1 MNDKSGSV
9 EELLA
14 VIDSLRSRVEQLEC
28 LERSADDPFR
38 APLKGERHLADFTEQ
53 APAAIFSFDR
63 EATVL
68 TWNPAAERIYGYSP
82 ERAVGS
88 SLYDLIMTA
97 ESGRQA
103 RDVIREVF
111 SGKSVNHIEWNDR
124 NSHGVTGWRSG
135 AAFPVFNEDGSV
147 HVGIGINID
156 ITEQKEAQGERVRH
170 RRGSGIRGLERMA
183 ALEEEN
189 LRLGEDLDECR
200 KRQEELLEK
209 QRLLETVTS
218 EVPVVLFAIDRDGR
232 ILFMNGR
239 GARVA
244 NRDLSLIQGESVFE
258 IYEGRKEFL
267 QMCRESLSG
276 GAVRKIITINNSSFD
291 VMLSPVKDPEGKVSF
306 VVGMSND
313 ITPLS
318 LVEKALMESEEK
330 YRRLAENARDM
341 IYRLSLSGIYDYV
354 SPSSREITGYSPE
367 EWYGSPE
374 LLRETIHPDFREYF
388 QRAWSKMV
396 KGEVAPY
403 YEYRIIHKSGEIRW
417 VRQRNV
423 MVRNEQGESVAIEGV
438 ISDITERKHSEEQ
451 LKKIMARLSRS
462 NEDLEE
468 FASAASHDLQ
478 EPLMV
483 ITNFLQI
490 IMEDFSDRID
500 GKGKDYMRYTIDAAE
515 RMRGLLNGLMEY
527 SRITT
532 RVHFRKDVPV
542 KEVIMSALENMDYS
556 IKKHNAEI
564 VTDFPDEEVS
574 CDPYQIARAL
584 QNLISN
590 SLKFCD
596 RERPCIVISA
606 SRSGK
611 FWTFT
616 VQDNGIGISE
626 EDHARIFQIFQ
637 RAHGIGEYEGVGVGL
652 AMVRKIVDRHGGTV
666 KVASRK
672 GEGST
677 FSFTLPVR
685 R

>member
-1 MNDKSGSV
+1 
-9 EELLA
+9 
-14 VIDSLRSRVEQLEC
+14 
-28 LERSADDPFR
+28 
-38 APLKGERHLADFTEQ
+38 
-53 APAAIFSFDR
+53 
-63 EATVL
+63 
-68 TWNPAAERIYGYSP
+68 
-82 ERAVGS
+82 
-88 SLYDLIMTA
+88 
-97 ESGRQA
+97 
-103 RDVIREVF
+103 
-111 SGKSVNHIEWNDR
+111 
-124 NSHGVTGWRSG
+124 
-135 AAFPVFNEDGSV
+135 
-147 HVGIGINID
+147 
-156 ITEQKEAQGERVRH
+156 
-170 RRGSGIRGLERMA
+170 
-183 ALEEEN
+183 
-189 LRLGEDLDECR
+189 
-200 KRQEELLEK
+200 
-209 QRLLETVTS
+209 
-218 EVPVVLFAIDRDGR
+218 
-232 ILFMNGR
+232 
-239 GARVA
+239 
-244 NRDLSLIQGESVFE
+244 
-258 IYEGRKEFL
+258 
-267 QMCRESLSG
+267 
-276 GAVRKIITINNSSFD
+276 
-291 VMLSPVKDPEGKVSF
+291 
-306 VVGMSND
+306 
-313 ITPLS
+313 
-318 LVEKALMESEEK
+318 
-330 YRRLAENARDM
+330 
-341 IYRLSLSGIYDYV
+341 
-354 SPSSREITGYSPE
+354 
-367 EWYGSPE
+367 
-374 LLRETIHPDFREYF
+374 
-388 QRAWSKMV
+388 
-396 KGEVAPY
+396 VAPY

-417 VRQRNV
+417 GRQRNV

-596 RERPCIVISA
+596 RERPRIVISA

-611 FWTFT
+611 FWTLT
-616 VQDNGIGISE
+616 VHDNGIGISE